1 VPRGIA
7 APLKSIERLEPF
19 SDRDLL
25 QHATASRTVDR
36 HADCWRVVLSDGY
49 PPPYDRRG
57 AALLDLIALL
67 GGLGAAL
74 AWGAGTICSAR
85 SSRIIGAASV
95 VAWVMLIGLVANL
108 AVIAVGPTP
117 GSLGSTDIAWMLVAG
132 VGNVSGLFLE
142 YSALRRGKV
151 GIVTPVISTEGAI
164 AALLAVAG
172 GEALG
177 VAQAGLLAIVALG
190 VVLAGVAPEES
201 TSDQRKS
208 AAFWL
213 AVLAAL
219 LFGTSAFAT
228 GHLSASLP
236 IGWAVLPP
244 RLVGV
249 AAVTIPLMMSRR
261 LRLARSALPLVV
273 TAGLAEVLGFVCFA
287 VGARDSVAVAAVL
300 GSQFAAVA
308 SVAAFVFLRERVTRL
323 QLAGVVLIVVG
334 VAALTAVT
342 AG

>member
-1 VPRGIA
+1 
-7 APLKSIERLEPF
+7 
-19 SDRDLL
+19 
-25 QHATASRTVDR
+25 
-36 HADCWRVVLSDGY
+36 
-49 PPPYDRRG
+49 
-57 AALLDLIALL
+57 
-67 GGLGAAL
+67 
-74 AWGAGTICSAR
+74 
-85 SSRIIGAASV
+85 
-95 VAWVMLIGLVANL
+95 MLVGLVANL

-117 GSLGSTDIAWMLVAG
+117 GSLGSTDIAWMLMAG
-132 VGNVSGLFLE
+132 FGSVSGLFLE

-151 GIVTPVISTEGAI
+151 GIVTPVTSTEGAV
-164 AALLAVAG
+164 AALLSVSA

-177 VAQAGLLAIVALG
+177 AAQAGLLAIVSLG

-201 TSDQRKS
+201 TSDQHTS

-219 LFGTSAFAT
+219 LFGASTFAT

-249 AAVTIPLMMSRR
+249 AVVTIPLAMTRR

-273 TAGLAEVLGFVCFA
+273 IAGLAEVLGFVCFA

-300 GSQFAAVA
+300 GSQFAVVA
-308 SVAAFVFLRERVTRL
+308 SVAAYVFLRERLTRL

-334 VAALTAVT
+334 VVALTWVT
-342 AG
+342 VG